1 MSQGIEF
8 TPEQRETIIES
19 LEPFLSVGM
28 SRNKACESIG
38 FDATTLCKWS
48 KDDESLSIKL
58 RGWEN
63 CLNKLAMQN
72 IADALALEGE
82 TEDTR
87 KDTSKWYLERRMKN
101 EFSLRTEHTGE
112 DGAALPTPILT
123 VTKDV
128 HTNDSNTEDSST
140 G

>member
-1 MSQGIEF
+1 MSQGKPWTE
-8 TPEQRETIIES
+8 EERANIIPALQPY
-19 LEPFLSVGM
+19 LEAGL
-28 SRNKACESIG
+28 SRNKACEAIG
-38 FDATTLCKWS
+38 LAGQTLCNWVKA
-48 KDDESLSIKL
+48 DESLGMKL
-58 RGWEN
+58 KGWEN
-63 CLNKLAMQN
+63 SLNILAMQN

-128 HTNDSNTEDSST
+128 HTNDSNEEDSST